1 MSQPSA
7 IPKSMSAIA
16 IEGGVGP
23 ARALKL
29 VSIKTPTPKSG
40 EVLIRVAAAGNNY
53 PDIFQREGRY
63 PLPPGTPATLGLE
76 ISGTVAV
83 VGADVQ
89 RFRVGDPVCAL
100 LLGGGYAEYAAVDAH
115 HVLPVPTGVNV
126 LEAAALSETFF
137 TVYANVFERGALKAG
152 ETLLVRGGTSGIG
165 TRAISMA
172 KAAGARVIATS
183 RSAEKG
189 ASSEDARSRRV
200 DRLEPAG
207 LPGGRSGRGRRR
219 RDIGHGRRRVRSKE
233 SRCPQARWPAVSDSL
248 PVRMAMVRFGTRRRP
263 SRQGLSARGRCR
275 RSRLP
280 RIRWS
285 SRQRWFCRFWRQRC
299 KIRGVRKNNR
309 DVLDREKISKERSR
323 GVFRTWVK

>member
-1 MSQPSA
+1 
-7 IPKSMSAIA
+7 MSAIA

-23 ARALKL
+23 ARALKP

-83 VGADVQ
+83 VGADMQ

-152 ETLLVRGGTSGIG
+152 ETLLVHGGTSGIG
-165 TRAISMA
+165 TTAISMA
-172 KAAGARVIATS
+172 KAAG
-183 RSAEKG
+183 
-189 ASSEDARSRRV
+189 
-200 DRLEPAG
+200 
-207 LPGGRSGRGRRR
+207 
-219 RDIGHGRRRVRSKE
+219 
-233 SRCPQARWPAVSDSL
+233 
-248 PVRMAMVRFGTRRRP
+248 
-263 SRQGLSARGRCR
+263 QG
-275 RSRLP
+275 
-280 RIRWS
+280 
-285 SRQRWFCRFWRQRC
+285 
-299 KIRGVRKNNR
+299 
-309 DVLDREKISKERSR
+309 
-323 GVFRTWVK
+323 

>member
-152 ETLLVRGGTSGIG
+152 ETLLVHGGTSGIG
-165 TRAISMA
+165 TSYLDGQGGGGKGDCHQSQR
-172 KAAGARVIATS
+172 G
-183 RSAEKG
+183 KG

-285 SRQRWFCRFWRQRC
+285 SRQGGSAGSGDSDVKF
-299 KIRGVRKNNR
+299 GVS
-309 DVLDREKISKERSR
+309 EKIT
-323 GVFRTWVK
+323 VTF

>member
-83 VGADVQ
+83 VGADMQ

-115 HVLPVPTGVNV
+115 HVLPVSTGVNV

-152 ETLLVRGGTSGIG
+152 ETLLVHGGTSGIG
-165 TRAISMA
+165 TTAISMA
-172 KAAGARVIATS
+172 KAAG
-183 RSAEKG
+183 
-189 ASSEDARSRRV
+189 
-200 DRLEPAG
+200 
-207 LPGGRSGRGRRR
+207 
-219 RDIGHGRRRVRSKE
+219 
-233 SRCPQARWPAVSDSL
+233 
-248 PVRMAMVRFGTRRRP
+248 
-263 SRQGLSARGRCR
+263 QG
-275 RSRLP
+275 
-280 RIRWS
+280 
-285 SRQRWFCRFWRQRC
+285 
-299 KIRGVRKNNR
+299 
-309 DVLDREKISKERSR
+309 
-323 GVFRTWVK
+323 

>member
-1 MSQPSA
+1 
-7 IPKSMSAIA
+7 MSAIA

-152 ETLLVRGGTSGIG
+152 ETLLVHGGTSGIG
-165 TRAISMA
+165 TTAISMA

-183 RSAEKG
+183 RSAEKARQAKMLG
-189 ASSEDARSRRV
+189 AD
-200 DRLEPAG
+200 
-207 LPGGRSGRGRRR
+207 
-219 RDIGHGRRRVRSKE
+219 
-233 SRCPQARWPAVSDSL
+233 VSID
-248 PVRMAMVRFGTRRRP
+248 
-263 SRQGLSARGRCR
+263 
-275 RSRLP
+275 
-280 RIRWS
+280 S
-285 SRQRWFCRFWRQRC
+285 SRQDFQEVV
-299 KIRGVRKNNR
+299 RGEGGADGILDMVGGEFVRKNLDALKPDGR
-309 DVLDREKISKERSR
+309 LCQIAFLGWPWFASGRVGVPLDKVFPLADAAAAHAYLESGGHLGKGGSAGSGDSDVKFGVSEKIT
-323 GVFRTWVK
+323 VTF